1 MAGMTAP
8 IPAVPDDPR
17 AAVEYRVP
25 AVELRVGD
33 LVNTS
38 PGEDDWQ
45 QVIGVYRTAADVPVS
60 DAVRASDAAVG
71 TDAADNDNDNGDGV
85 DARGGGQLRTL
96 VESLNGRYVVVQLT
110 DVAPVDSGVY
120 FAAGVAMVYGG
131 DESSDQAVADV
142 VSGEDGTRTY
152 LYTRFELVTVRAAAR
167 V

>member
-8 IPAVPDDPR
+8 MPAVPDPR

-25 AVELRVGD
+25 AVDLRAGD

-45 QVIGVYRTAADVPVS
+45 QVIGVYRAAADVPVI
-60 DAVRASDAAVG
+60 
-71 TDAADNDNDNGDGV
+71 DAADESSSTDQDDAADDSDGA
-85 DARGGGQLRTL
+85 DRGAGAQLRTL
-96 VESLNGRYVVVQLT
+96 VQSLDGRYVVVQLT

-120 FAAGVAMVYGG
+120 FAAGTAMVYGG

-142 VSGEDGTRTY
+142 VSSEDGVRTY
-152 LYTRFELVTVRAAAR
+152 LYTRFELVTVRAVTR
-167 V
+167 R